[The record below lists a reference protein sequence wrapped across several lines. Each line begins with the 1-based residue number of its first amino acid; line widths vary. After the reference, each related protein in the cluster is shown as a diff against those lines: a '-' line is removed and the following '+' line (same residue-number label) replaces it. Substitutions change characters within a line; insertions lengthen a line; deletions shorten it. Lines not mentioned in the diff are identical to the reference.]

1 MAVGAVVAVGV
12 GYGLSAAFGLNR
24 APKSNVRAQAQDR
37 KQAIRSSV
45 APRQVV
51 YGTARVSGPI
61 VYASSTGSA
70 KEQLHLVIPVA
81 CHRVAALRAIWIN
94 DQSVAVASLGPDNFI
109 RTDAFSVPW
118 PNATDPAAYD
128 SPSGPRRG
136 LVRVNFYTGSQT
148 TADAALVAEST
159 DGWSAAHVLRETAY
173 AYLRLEYNRDIFAN
187 GPGAISLEVEGKS
200 TILDPRTNS
209 SGWTNNPALCI
220 LDYLSS
226 ADGLA
231 CSADEID
238 TASFI
243 AAANVCDEL
252 VTIAANG
259 TTQKRYTLDGA
270 FYLDQKPIDIIDDML
285 TSCAGTLVYVAGKY
299 RLYAGAYDAPTD
311 TLTASDL
318 AGPIELVTK
327 PPRRELFNTVRG
339 TFIHPGRNW
348 QASEFPAYSEAA
360 LIAADGET
368 ITTDIEWPFTTD
380 EIRAQQLAKLMLRR
394 SREALTVRVL
404 VKYAGLRYCV
414 WQTLNVTL
422 ADFGWT
428 NKPFRIVAW
437 TFDADSGVIN
447 LTLREE
453 SANSYSWQ
461 FGDASPL
468 ALAPDTDLVD
478 PLTIPAPT
486 NVTVTASTTLQ
497 PDGSVAPALLVAWT
511 SAAFA
516 FLSAHEVQ
524 WRVNGAADWNSGE
537 VPVGTDRFFI
547 APVIAGTIYQVRVR
561 GVTGIARGAWSSI
574 VSGTASG
581 DATTPNAPTGLA
593 ATGITR
599 GISLTWTLPAA
610 PDLAAVEVWEN
621 TSSSTA
627 GRYFVGET
635 RATGF
640 VRTGLAPSTTRHF
653 WVRSRDLSGNLS
665 AFSGSVSATTAF
677 IVAADIQDG
686 ILNTAKFAAGIT
698 PVEIV
703 SSLPSTGNFE
713 GRMVFLT
720 TDDKLYRWTGSAWTA
735 AVPAVDIT
743 GQLTDAQLAAINAA
757 KLTGQITTTQI
768 SDSAIS
774 TPKLQAASVLAAN
787 IAAGAVVAEKIAG
800 SAITAE
806 KIAAGAVEASKIAA
820 NAITSDKIAANAITA
835 GKIAAAAISSNQIA
849 AGEVRAA
856 NLAANAVVAGKI
868 AAGAIDG
875 IEITGSVIRTNA
887 TTTRVQLDTTGNK
900 LTVLRSGNE
909 VVKIAAPQENTYG
922 IMTVFPGSDAFG
934 IASVGTGAQ
943 IVGLVSSG
951 ATGPAAVS
959 GLSYVTGGSRIG
971 VRGTTSL
978 GVGVQGEAG
987 QPVAEGT
994 QGVGVLGR
1002 GVVGVV
1008 GRGRIDNALP
1018 GVRSDR
1024 GSDGAAG
1031 LGTMQAAAYN
1041 NFTGAHL
1048 DAIAKTEA
1056 VEPGDILIPAGIVA
1070 RVSVL
1075 DALIN
1080 VARSTGANQ
1089 PAAGVF
1095 VSRMPLAA
1103 SPLLIET
1110 DAETGQ
1116 THIKAEYA
1124 DLADTHD
1131 LAHHAALGEGCMN
1144 VCGEGGDIQ
1153 PGDLIVTSSI
1163 AGKGMRKS
1171 NNTMDSTV
1179 VSKAREAMTFAGAT
1193 DVKLVAVAFLCG

>member
-1 MAVGAVVAVGV
+1 MPPVIIAVAAAAAATAAGTFAATALGLAVGGLGFSLVAGAVGAVVAAGV
-12 GYGLSAAFGLNR
+12 GYGLTAVFGLNR
-24 APKSNVRAQAQDR
+24 AKANSARAQDR

-61 VYASSTGSA
+61 VYASSSGD
-70 KEQLHLVIPVA
+70 KKQFLHLVVPLA
-81 CHRVAALRAIWIN
+81 GHRVTRFLALWIN
-94 DQSVAVASLGPDNFI
+94 DTRIPSASI
-109 RTDAFSVPW
+109 
-118 PNATDPAAYD
+118 NAN
-128 SPSGPRRG
+128 G
-136 LVRVNFYTGSQT
+136 LVTLDPYYRPPVVIVPEHSYVRFRFFGGAQT
-148 TADAALVAEST
+148 TASSELINETS
-159 DGWSAAHVLRETAY
+159 DGWSASHILRETAY
-173 AYLRLEYNRDIFAN
+173 FYIRLEYDREVFGN
-187 GPGAISLEVEGKS
+187 GPGALSVEIEGKS
-200 TILDPRTNS
+200 TVLDPRTNS

-220 LDYLSS
+220 LDYLTS

-270 FYLDQKPIDIIDDML
+270 FNLDQKPIDIIDDML

-394 SREALTVRVL
+394 SREALTVRVP

-468 ALAPDTDLVD
+468 PLAPDTDLVD
-478 PLTIPAPT
+478 PLAIPAPT

-547 APVIAGTIYQVRVR
+547 APVIAGTTYQVRVR

-703 SSLPSTGNFE
+703 SSLPNTGNFE

-720 TDDKLYRWTGSAWTA
+720 TDDKLYRWTGAAWTA
-735 AVPAVDIT
+735 AVPAADIS
-743 GQLTDAQLAAINAA
+743 
-757 KLTGQITTTQI
+757 GQITATQI
-768 SDSAIS
+768 TDGAIS
-774 TPKLQAASVLAAN
+774 TPKLAAN
-787 IAAGAVVAEKIAG
+787 AVTAA
-800 SAITAE
+800 T
-806 KIAAGAVEASKIAA
+806 IAA
-820 NAITSDKIAANAITA
+820 NAITSDKVAANAITA
-835 GKIAAAAISSNQIA
+835 GKIAAAAISSSQIA
-849 AGEVRAA
+849 AGEIRAE
-856 NLAANAVVAGKI
+856 NLAADAVIAGKI

-875 IEITGSVIRTNA
+875 IQITGSVIRTNA

-909 VVKIAAPQENTYG
+909 IVKIAAPQENTYG

-959 GLSYVTGGSRIG
+959 GLGYVTGGSRIG

-1048 DAIAKTEA
+1048 DAIAKAEA

-1095 VSRMPLAA
+1095 VSRMPLTA

-1163 AGKGMRKS
+1163 AGKGMRKL

-1179 VSKAREAMTFAGAT
+1179 VAKAREAMTFAGAT